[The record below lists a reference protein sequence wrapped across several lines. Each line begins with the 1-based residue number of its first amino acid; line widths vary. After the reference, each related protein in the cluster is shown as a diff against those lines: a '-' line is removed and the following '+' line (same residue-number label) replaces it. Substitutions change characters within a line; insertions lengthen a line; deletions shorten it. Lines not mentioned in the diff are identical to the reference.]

1 MRHVDPAG
9 GAGTGGVCREL
20 KGVTTMS
27 KLRMRGATIL
37 AAAALVGCA
46 SPARIEQMQ
55 SSAPVAVR
63 QAAVNSALR
72 QELAIKDV
80 TGGQDTNPLWVSN
93 VGSADFERALEASL
107 RDAGLLSANRQGGK
121 YQLTAHL
128 LKLEQ
133 PLFGASLTV
142 TATVQ
147 YTIIER
153 SSGRT
158 VFTQSIA
165 TPYTAAFSDAF
176 LGTERLKLANEGA
189 IRTNIARFIETA
201 IGAKL
206 AAIEVLR
213 L

>member
-1 MRHVDPAG
+1 MVRFTMRAG
-9 GAGTGGVCREL
+9 AIV
-20 KGVTTMS
+20 
-27 KLRMRGATIL
+27 
-37 AAAALVGCA
+37 AAVVLVGCA

-63 QAAVNSALR
+63 QAATTSALR

-93 VGSADFERALEASL
+93 VGSTDFERALEASL
-107 RDAGLLSANRQGGK
+107 RDAGLLSANRQGSK

-128 LKLEQ
+128 QKLEQ

-158 VFTQSIA
+158 VFAQSIA
-165 TPYTAAFSDAF
+165 TPYTAAFNDAF

-189 IRTNIARFIETA
+189 IRTNIARFIEAA
-201 IGAKL
+201 IGAKV
-206 AAIEVLR
+206 AALELR
-213 L
+213 RL